1 MATNL
6 ELKAR
11 FSPLETGHECAR
23 RIGARFDGILVQR
36 DTYFRVSRGRLK
48 LRECAGQGSELIF
61 YEREESGDERWST
74 YERVPVGDPE
84 ALANALGLADG
95 ILAVVE
101 KERSLYTYRNARIHL
116 DEVARLGSFLEF
128 EVVGGEPASSAELMR
143 LLRDVFGIREEM
155 IFRGSYSDMIAAKTP
170 EKEY

>member
-11 FSPLETGHECAR
+11 FSPLETGHDCAR
-23 RIGARFDGILVQR
+23 RIGARFDGVLLQR

-48 LRECAGQGSELIF
+48 LRECAGKGSELIF
-61 YEREESGDERWST
+61 YEREESADERWSR
-74 YERVPVGDPE
+74 YERVPVGDSE
-84 ALANALGLADG
+84 GLARVLGLSGG

-101 KERSLYTYRNARIHL
+101 KQRSLYTYQNARIHL
-116 DEVARLGSFLEF
+116 DEVAGLGSFLEF
-128 EVVGGEPASSAELMR
+128 EVVGGEPGESAALMC
-143 LLRDVFGIREEM
+143 LLREVFDIREEM
-155 IFRGSYSDMIAAKTP
+155 IFRGSYSDMIGAKTP